1 MNTNILYSLYNK
13 IKYINPFMQQV
24 SFITGCTIVAQ
35 LLNIFILP
43 LLSRIYSPSDFGV
56 LAVYSSGIAIIA
68 EISGLR
74 YYLAIPLPKQQRY
87 VNALVA
93 LSFMLQIVVVIF
105 MFFAIF
111 LFGNTI
117 LKKISMDE
125 LIPYQ
130 YLLPCGIFII
140 GVYNIL
146 SQVAIRQSLFMS
158 LGYTKITQCISGAA
172 VKIIL
177 GIIGM
182 RPTGLLCGAI
192 IGQGGGC
199 SALLLGINRHDR
211 LKLPSFSDIR
221 RVLLRYRKF
230 PIYGTGFGLLNTFG
244 TNLPSL
250 FLSTYFGMSITGLY
264 SMAISLLHI
273 PSMFIGQALGQVF
286 LQSASVAKRS
296 GNLQHVAYVTYIVL
310 WKIGCFP
317 ILFISVFAPY
327 VFSYILGARW
337 AGASQFTI
345 LLAPWIIVSF
355 VFSPMSMLYAVQ
367 ERQEKALLT
376 EVIYFFTRLLSIYI
390 GITLNSSFIAILLF
404 SFSGFV
410 LLCYRLI
417 DILRTTEVNTY
428 SILIPPLKELLISIA
443 LIVIPVIVERISG
456 SALLTILCCIF
467 TGFLYLFSVYQT
479 LRQEKFL

>member
-93 LSFMLQIVVVIF
+93 LSFMLQIAVVIF

-111 LFGNTI
+111 LFGDTI

-199 SALLLGINRHDR
+199 SALLLGINHHDR
-211 LKLPSFSDIR
+211 MKLPSFSDIR

-230 PIYGTGFGLLNTFG
+230 PIYGTGFG
-244 TNLPSL
+244 
-250 FLSTYFGMSITGLY
+250 
-264 SMAISLLHI
+264 
-273 PSMFIGQALGQVF
+273 
-286 LQSASVAKRS
+286 
-296 GNLQHVAYVTYIVL
+296 
-310 WKIGCFP
+310 W
-317 ILFISVFAPY
+317 
-327 VFSYILGARW
+327 
-337 AGASQFTI
+337 
-345 LLAPWIIVSF
+345 
-355 VFSPMSMLYAVQ
+355 
-367 ERQEKALLT
+367 
-376 EVIYFFTRLLSIYI
+376 
-390 GITLNSSFIAILLF
+390 
-404 SFSGFV
+404 
-410 LLCYRLI
+410 
-417 DILRTTEVNTY
+417 
-428 SILIPPLKELLISIA
+428 
-443 LIVIPVIVERISG
+443 
-456 SALLTILCCIF
+456 
-467 TGFLYLFSVYQT
+467 
-479 LRQEKFL
+479 